1 MARLTS
7 TSMRSPR
14 RVLVAVL
21 SLALFLPALP
31 AVAVEEP
38 EGLDKLGLAR
48 DESIP
53 HSQTHVLV
61 RVSAPAQG
69 LRTLGTG
76 FEAVGHDWFEVPV
89 PAGWEPID
97 WAREM
102 ATRPGVEVAEL
113 DLTLSKQATPPFISP
128 DPFYS
133 DTGAAAWQ
141 WHLHDANVG
150 GAWQSTVGAGV
161 TIAVLDTGVND
172 GTDGFCRPFVAE
184 YNAVT
189 DLAGPGTATDTD
201 GHGSHVAGSVAQC
214 SDNGFGGAGMAP
226 EATIMPVEVFTTS
239 GANVA
244 AVARGIDWAVA
255 NGARVINMSFGCT
268 NCSGSAMLNEAI
280 DRAAAAGV
288 VMVAASGN
296 TPVSVFYPANHPSV
310 IGVGASTRDGT
321 VAGYSARGV
330 GLDLVAPGGE
340 ASNSPGTFI
349 WQDTIGGYD
358 GFVGTSMAAGHVSG
372 AAALLISRFPS
383 ASSTRV
389 RNALTCSATDVEP
402 AGWDGPSGS
411 GRLNAGRAVEQLRLM
426 IEAGTS
432 NCIGQPL
439 SNSTYAAVQT
449 NAGFWRLYRGPAEVV
464 SFYFGNPGD
473 FGFMGDWD
481 CDGVD
486 TPGLYR
492 QSDGYVYLRNS
503 NTDGTADVSFFFG
516 NPGDMPMAGDFDN
529 DGCDSVSIYRPS
541 EGRFY
546 VINDLGSADAGL
558 GAADF
563 AYYFGDPGD
572 APFMG
577 DWDGDGVDTPGLRRP
592 SNGFVYLRNSN
603 TQGVGEI
610 EYFYGDPGD
619 VVFTGDWDQD
629 GDDTLGLY
637 RPSTGTVYL
646 RNTNSTGIAH
656 SSFGVGQGMQV
667 AGGDF

>member
-1 MARLTS
+1 MTS

-226 EATIMPVEVFTTS
+226 EATIM
-239 GANVA
+239 
-244 AVARGIDWAVA
+244 
-255 NGARVINMSFGCT
+255 
-268 NCSGSAMLNEAI
+268 
-280 DRAAAAGV
+280 
-288 VMVAASGN
+288 
-296 TPVSVFYPANHPSV
+296 
-310 IGVGASTRDGT
+310 
-321 VAGYSARGV
+321 
-330 GLDLVAPGGE
+330 
-340 ASNSPGTFI
+340 
-349 WQDTIGGYD
+349 
-358 GFVGTSMAAGHVSG
+358 
-372 AAALLISRFPS
+372 
-383 ASSTRV
+383 
-389 RNALTCSATDVEP
+389 
-402 AGWDGPSGS
+402 
-411 GRLNAGRAVEQLRLM
+411 
-426 IEAGTS
+426 
-432 NCIGQPL
+432 
-439 SNSTYAAVQT
+439 
-449 NAGFWRLYRGPAEVV
+449 
-464 SFYFGNPGD
+464 
-473 FGFMGDWD
+473 
-481 CDGVD
+481 
-486 TPGLYR
+486 
-492 QSDGYVYLRNS
+492 
-503 NTDGTADVSFFFG
+503 
-516 NPGDMPMAGDFDN
+516 
-529 DGCDSVSIYRPS
+529 
-541 EGRFY
+541 
-546 VINDLGSADAGL
+546 
-558 GAADF
+558 
-563 AYYFGDPGD
+563 
-572 APFMG
+572 
-577 DWDGDGVDTPGLRRP
+577 
-592 SNGFVYLRNSN
+592 
-603 TQGVGEI
+603 
-610 EYFYGDPGD
+610 
-619 VVFTGDWDQD
+619 
-629 GDDTLGLY
+629 
-637 RPSTGTVYL
+637 
-646 RNTNSTGIAH
+646 
-656 SSFGVGQGMQV
+656 
-667 AGGDF
+667 